1 MYGEYMRREFT
12 RRHTSKSA
20 QKRHDL
26 DTKTLRYRPFQE
38 LVLAD

>member
-1 MYGEYMRREFT
+1 MSGEYTRREFT
-12 RRHTSKSA
+12 RRQMSKSA